1 MKTAD
6 NKQSV
11 DMMVPNDTSQGL
23 IQSSTQYQKVYVS
36 HGTKCMLIVM
46 GTITSTLLITQ
57 FVFFFTGNIA
67 LITSG
72 AWMSIA
78 TAINAAIFSYGLLFY
93 PGSTEINVNKST
105 NMIEVTYKMIGC
117 GKDLKRVEALD
128 NISEIEIKPVK
139 SQYGIVGYVAN
150 ILFKN
155 GAKKI

>member
-23 IQSSTQYQKVYVS
+23 IKSSTQYQKVYVS

-139 SQYGIVGYVAN
+139 S
-150 ILFKN
+150 
-155 GAKKI
+155 

>member
-6 NKQSV
+6 NKHSV

-36 HGTKCMLIVM
+36 YGTKCMLIVM
-46 GTITSTLLITQ
+46 GIITSTLLITQ

-78 TAINAAIFSYGLLFY
+78 TAINAAVFSYGLLFY

-117 GKDLKRVEALD
+117 GRDLKRVEALD
-128 NISEIEIKPVK
+128 NILEIEIKPVK
-139 SQYGIVGYVAN
+139 S
-150 ILFKN
+150 
-155 GAKKI
+155 